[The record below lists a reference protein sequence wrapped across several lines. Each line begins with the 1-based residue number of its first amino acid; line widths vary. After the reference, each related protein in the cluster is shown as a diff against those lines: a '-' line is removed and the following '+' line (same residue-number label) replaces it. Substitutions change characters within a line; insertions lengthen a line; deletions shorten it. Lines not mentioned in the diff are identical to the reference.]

1 MRRKPVNQND
11 CSFRGTKKLWRSGHR
26 RMRGEGA
33 DRVGGFGSKRQG
45 DCGNVRALRDR
56 GNSEPRRYD
65 VSYQPFLGLT
75 ER

>member
-1 MRRKPVNQND
+1 MNRRV
-11 CSFRGTKKLWRSGHR
+11 G
-26 RMRGEGA
+26 GEGA

-45 DCGNVRALRDR
+45 DCGNVRAFWDR

-75 ER
+75 VR

>member
-1 MRRKPVNQND
+1 MNQND
-11 CSFRGTKKLWRSGHR
+11 CSFKGTKKLLRSGHR
-26 RMRGEGA
+26 RMNRRMGSWGA

-45 DCGNVRALRDR
+45 DCGNVRAFRVCR
-56 GNSEPRRYD
+56 NSVPRRYD